1 MATRTLVTSV
11 FLSKAE
17 ALALLADV
25 LDAPWNTEDGTDV
38 TLEVSGGAQLAIEV
52 PKFGEDL
59 PLTLD
64 LFHDDEQAL
73 EEISSRTAGRLREKL
88 GWGVEV
94 LALGK

>member
-17 ALALLADV
+17 ALDVLSQV
-25 LDAPWNTEDGTDV
+25 LDAPWNVEDVTDV
-38 TLEVSGGAQLAIEV
+38 TLDLPGGVRLMIEV
-52 PKFGEDL
+52 PHFGEDL

-64 LFHDDEQAL
+64 LVHDDDGVL
-73 EEISSRTAGRLREKL
+73 NTASIQTAELLAQRL

>member
-1 MATRTLVTSV
+1 MTSV
-11 FLSKAE
+11 FVSKAE
-17 ALALLADV
+17 ALALLSDV

-38 TLEVSGGAQLAIEV
+38 TLELPGGATLLIEV

-64 LFHDDEQAL
+64 LVHDDDQAL
-73 EEISSRTAGRLREKL
+73 EEISSRTATLLREKL
-88 GWGVEV
+88 GWSVEV